1 MKIPRALIIVTL
13 VLGVIVI
20 AVGAYTFG
28 VSQRLDSQS
37 NIDTTTKN
45 SGSAKNTAVSNS
57 NAAVS
62 NTNTTIKNT
71 NVETNNNNVN
81 TNTTELT
88 NTNATTLA
96 ANTNTAKV
104 TNQNV
109 TAVTD
114 VDVTWLA
121 EPTLL
126 DDLNLFSDSESAT
139 ESDSYYKVADLA
151 DGGEIIYVNRVTLGT
166 EVDRFRK
173 AVDGTYYLLANH
185 SAEFYLDSPEL
196 LATGVN
202 IDETTTY
209 AALDYPTEITVAG
222 IALQQHWLPFT
233 SNELFDEENNDP
245 AYPFVEL
252 AETPY
257 GTMYTDVEAVETP
270 EADGSIQ
277 SKSYVLKLIDNSVV
291 RYWSTKDFMADDGS
305 LMADLN
311 DEDTALANQTY
322 FVGMVAS
329 GCGVLGGDQY
339 IVDMTAEALD
349 QVGTTKAGDAL
360 YAMRAADS
368 SLLLNAYETYKLG
381 RDYEGAT
388 EPILSYDEFV
398 AATPIL
404 LWQDALGDYLL
415 LMDNTFAPLVECGK
429 PVIYL
434 YPETI
439 MPVQVRVGADV
450 RISEPV
456 YGDGWQVTA
465 DPNGTLHLADGS
477 TVASL
482 YWEGKGY
489 GKYPRVTQGRV
500 VETKNIEQELRH
512 DLTTLGLNDSETADF
527 LEFWLPEMPKT
538 PYVRLTWFDTAAMN
552 ELAPLA
558 VQPRPDT
565 VMRVFLDFAG
575 QTSPHTT
582 LSPQTLTATARTGF
596 TLVEWGG
603 LLLGR

>member
-1 MKIPRALIIVTL
+1 MKIPRALIVVTL

-20 AVGAYTFG
+20 AIGAYTFG
-28 VSQRLDSQS
+28 VSQRSDSQT
-37 NIDTTTKN
+37 NINTTTN
-45 SGSAKNTAVSNS
+45 NRGTNNTAVGNNNEANS
-57 NAAVS
+57 TTNSKVKNVNVETDDNVNTGTTVTTNTNETASA
-62 NTNTTIKNT
+62 TNTTSEVAIDKS
-71 NVETNNNNVN
+71 V
-81 TNTTELT
+81 
-88 NTNATTLA
+88 
-96 ANTNTAKV
+96 V
-104 TNQNV
+104 T
-109 TAVTD
+109 VTD
-114 VDVTWLA
+114 TGVSWLA
-121 EPTLL
+121 EPKLL
-126 DDLNLFSDSESAT
+126 DDLNLFSDSESVA
-139 ESDSYYKVADLA
+139 ESDSYYKIADLA
-151 DGGEIIYVNRVTLGT
+151 DGGEIIYVNRETLGT

-173 AVDGTYYLLANH
+173 TVDGTYYLLANH

-196 LATGVN
+196 LAVDVN
-202 IDETTTY
+202 IDATTTY
-209 AALDYPTEITVAG
+209 AALDYPDELVVAG

-245 AYPFVEL
+245 AYPFIGL
-252 AETPY
+252 DGTPY
-257 GTMYTDVEAVETP
+257 GTMYTDVETVATP
-270 EADGSIQ
+270 EADGSIR
-277 SKSYVLKLIDNSVV
+277 SKSYVLKLADNSVV
-291 RYWSTKDFMADDGS
+291 RYWSAKNFMADDGS
-305 LMADLN
+305 LIANFN
-311 DEDTALANQTY
+311 DEDTALADQTY

-349 QVGTTKAGDAL
+349 QVGMTKAGEAL
-360 YAMRAADS
+360 YAMRDAES
-368 SLLLNAYETYKLG
+368 SLLLNAYETYKIG
-381 RDYEGAT
+381 RDYDGAT
-388 EPILSYDEFV
+388 EPVLSYDEFV

-415 LMDNTFAPLVECGK
+415 LMDNEFAPLVECGK
-429 PVIYL
+429 PVVYL
-434 YPETI
+434 YPETTT
-439 MPVQVRVGADV
+439 PVQVLVGADV
-450 RISEPV
+450 RISDPV
-456 YGDGWQVTA
+456 YDNGWQVTA

-512 DLTTLGLNDSETADF
+512 DLATLGLNENETADF
-527 LEFWLPEMPKT
+527 LEYWLPLMPKT
-538 PYVRLTWFDTAAMN
+538 PYVRLTWFDTAVMN

-565 VMRVFLDFAG
+565 VIRVFLDFAG

-582 LSPQTLTATARTGF
+582 LSPQTLTATERIGF